1 MESLCARHITLLN
14 GQKHKILKKKNQKLF
29 CEDIYDQ
36 MSVGK
41 YHNNRRQAGS
51 EHGY

>member
-1 MESLCARHITLLN
+1 MESLCARHITKT
-14 GQKHKILKKKNQKLF
+14 QDTVLKKKNQKLF

-41 YHNNRRQAGS
+41 YHNRRQAGS

>member
-41 YHNNRRQAGS
+41 YHNRRQAGS